1 MIKVRDVVFFEDVLG
16 HDKFR
21 LQGPLPLDRNILCE
35 IPTETGDID
44 DNDVSEDVNP
54 DEDHLETLH
63 ASWSRLLDA
72 NSEASFQ
79 AYVVMLALTRDD
91 PPAPTSMYLNFQ
103 IPRSYHAVM
112 ASPQAEL
119 WKYAC
124 DNELKA
130 LTSINTWDLV
140 PRTPNM
146 TVIKNK

>member
-1 MIKVRDVVFFEDVLG
+1 MGFYDSENVFKLYDIEDNAMIKVRDVVFFEDVLD

-79 AYVVMLALTRDD
+79 DHVVMLALTRND
-91 PPAPTSMYLNFQ
+91 PPAPTSMNLNYK
-103 IPRSYHAVM
+103 IPRSYRAVM
-112 ASPQAEL
+112 ASP
-119 WKYAC
+119 
-124 DNELKA
+124 
-130 LTSINTWDLV
+130 
-140 PRTPNM
+140 
-146 TVIKNK
+146 